1 MGARLKADTVWT
13 QATCMVQILREPVQ
27 VSVQPVERQESGPRR
42 RLTGRLG
49 DPPGAVRTQGG
60 NARAVVSSV
69 VLVPALVP
77 TSQVAV
83 NKSPPLPW
91 DLFS

>member
-1 MGARLKADTVWT
+1 MGARLEADTVWT
-13 QATCMVQILREPVQ
+13 QAACVVQILREPVQ
-27 VSVQPVERQESGPRR
+27 VSVQPVGRQESGAG
-42 RLTGRLG
+42 GRG
-49 DPPGAVRTQGG
+49 WPGAVRLQGG
-60 NARAVVSSV
+60 NARAAVSPV
-69 VLVPALVP
+69 ALLPALVP